1 MRELAREARLRERT
15 GVVCPSGRNQSVLG
29 DGLAGGRTGS
39 QVLNLG
45 DFEHRNHGRLLGALF
60 FGDLD
65 LLVVDI
71 VVNVQHHVATEAV
84 ALLLLEVGEGDDQ
97 RRAVLEVLVVL
108 AGGALMV
115 GDVRV
120 VQNEQRHLRAEVQF
134 AVLGDGGDPAE
145 VVLDE
150 FLDLRCDDC
159 HVESFQDCC
168 GTMSVP
174 F

>member
-1 MRELAREARLRERT
+1 M
-15 GVVCPSGRNQSVLG
+15 
-29 DGLAGGRTGS
+29 
-39 QVLNLG
+39 
-45 DFEHRNHGRLLGALF
+45 
-60 FGDLD
+60 
-65 LLVVDI
+65 
-71 VVNVQHHVATEAV
+71 
-84 ALLLLEVGEGDDQ
+84 
-97 RRAVLEVLVVL
+97 L

-168 GTMSVP
+168 GTMSVL